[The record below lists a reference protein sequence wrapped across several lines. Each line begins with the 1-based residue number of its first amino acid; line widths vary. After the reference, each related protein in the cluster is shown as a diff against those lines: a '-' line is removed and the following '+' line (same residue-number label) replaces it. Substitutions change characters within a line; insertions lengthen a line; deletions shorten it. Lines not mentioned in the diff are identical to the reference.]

1 MVQTSSVNGARPAA
15 RGSVAERLV
24 QLGADMRDITRVK
37 RRYPMKIS
45 QYYLGLIEAKDDPI
59 WRQCVPSIEEFQ
71 DEVNVEDPLHEEEH
85 AKTPYLVHKYPDRV
99 LLLVSNKCAM
109 FCRFCT
115 RKRKVGRTTQIP
127 MDEIMRSID
136 YIRDHPEVRDIIVSG
151 GDPLTRTDRD
161 IERIL
166 GALRAIPHVEVIRIG
181 TRMPCVDPK
190 RITKRLVNMLKKYH
204 PLYMNIHFNHP
215 REVTPEV
222 AQACG
227 MLADAGIPMGS
238 QTVLLRGVNDSPEVM
253 TELMHRLLAVRVKP
267 YYIYQ
272 CDLVRGAEHFRTSM
286 AEGLNVIKRMQ
297 GYTSGLCVPHFVVDT
312 AGGKIPVSPQ
322 YVRQLRPGEAVLTNY
337 LDEEY
342 TVPDPA
348 VASPPAERAPRPY
361 RIGIT
366 FNMKRQAP
374 GGETDDLYAEFDDPE
389 TIEAIRAAI
398 ASVGYETVLI
408 EADDDLVEDLKRER
422 PDFVFNIAEGLH
434 GDARES
440 QVPAVLDM
448 LRIPYSGSG
457 VLTQALTLNKAR
469 KKEVLLHNGVPTPGF
484 RLFSSPRE
492 VNGHGLRF
500 PLIVKPNSEGSSKG
514 ITNDSLVFDDESLKR
529 QVTRI
534 ITNYTQPALVE
545 EYIDGREFTVALIGN
560 GHPRVLPIVE
570 VTYDHLPEGVHR
582 FDSFEAKWEYD
593 SPERNV
599 DPLRCPAPLG
609 DEQRRRIEEVAVATY
624 RVLGCVDLCR
634 IDMRLDAEGVPHVFD
649 VNALPGLIPD
659 PRENSRFPRACFTA
673 GMTYDRMVLEV
684 LHTAMRRHGMGP
696 EGGTT

>member
-1 MVQTSSVNGARPAA
+1 MYRACSVSGAPPAG
-15 RGSVAERLV
+15 RGSVAERLA
-24 QLGADMRDITRVK
+24 QLGADSREITRVK
-37 RRYPMKIS
+37 RRYPMKVS
-45 QYYLGLIEAKDDPI
+45 SHYLGLIQEKDDPI
-59 WRQCVPSIEEFQ
+59 WRQCVPSIKELQ
-71 DEVNVEDPLHEEEH
+71 DVVNAEDPLHEEEH

-115 RKRKVGRTTQIP
+115 RKRKVGRSSQIP
-127 MDEIMRSID
+127 MGEVMRSID
-136 YIRDHPEVRDIIVSG
+136 YIREHPEVRDVIVSG
-151 GDPLTRTDRD
+151 GDPLMRSDR
-161 IERIL
+161 ELEQIL
-166 GALRAIPHVEVIRIG
+166 IALRDIPHVEVIRIG

-190 RITKRLVNMLKKYH
+190 RITRRLANMLKRYH

-222 AQACG
+222 SRACAL
-227 MLADAGIPMGS
+227 LADAGIVLGS
-238 QTVLLRGVNDSPEVM
+238 QTVLLRGVNDSHEVM
-253 TELMHRLLAVRVKP
+253 TELMHRLLAIRVRP

-272 CDLVRGAEHFRTSM
+272 CDLVRGVEHFRTPLE
-286 AEGLNVIKRMQ
+286 EGLNIIKRMQ

-312 AGGKIPVSPQ
+312 AGGKIPVSPR
-322 YVRQLRPGEAVLTNY
+322 YLREFRPGEAVLANY
-337 LDEEY
+337 LDEVY
-342 TVPDPA
+342 SHPNPVDRLSSVPH
-348 VASPPAERAPRPY
+348 SY

-374 GGETDDLYAEFDDPE
+374 GGEPDDLYAEFDDPE
-389 TIEAIRAAI
+389 TVEAIRAAI
-398 ASVGYETVLI
+398 VSAGYETVLI
-408 EADDDLVEDLKRER
+408 EADDDLVENLKHAR
-422 PDFVFNIAEGLH
+422 PDLVFNIAEGLH

-500 PLIVKPNSEGSSKG
+500 PLIVKPNAEGSSKG
-514 ITNDSLVFDDESLKR
+514 ITNDSLVFDDGSLRR
-529 QVTRI
+529 QVARI
-534 ITNYTQPALVE
+534 VTDYNQPALVE
-545 EYIDGREFTVALIGN
+545 EYMDGREFTVGLIGN

-570 VTYDHLPEGVHR
+570 ITYDHLPEGVHR

-599 DPLRCPAPLG
+599 DPLRCPAPVN
-609 DEQRRRIEEVAVATY
+609 DELRRRIEEVALATY

-634 IDMRLDAEGVPHVFD
+634 IDLRLDRDGEPNVLD

-673 GMTYDRMVLEV
+673 GMTYDQMVLEV
-684 LHTAMRRHGMGP
+684 LHTAMRRHGMDP
-696 EGGTT
+696 EGGVAG